1 MPYGVTSTGFEAKT
15 LTTILTEMRSTIWN
29 AVSKTLNLS
38 ETSLLGQFLGVTAS
52 KLRELWEAAQASYAA
67 KDPDQATGQALTNL
81 CKLTGTRRR
90 AAYATTAEV
99 DITALAAGTYA
110 IGALVLHKLDDEDA
124 RFFNSEEI
132 VHAGGAISGVVFEA
146 EEVGP
151 ILLPADTLT
160 QIANPIVGFS
170 GVTNPEAGVTGKDEE
185 TDTELRIRRE
195 LELAR
200 RGSSTV
206 DAIRADILEVDGVT
220 SCLVVENVTDVV
232 DANGTAAHGV
242 QAIVRGGVDQEVADA
257 LWFAKAAGI
266 ETTGSE
272 VETVTDS
279 QGNTH
284 TTRFNRA
291 VALGWYGLLRI
302 NVDQTIAPDDDG
314 VIALD
319 IGERLEAAGIVPELP
334 TGQDVRRAEIIRVL
348 MTCPYVVDVT
358 EVSIDTSAIAGPMTS
373 NVVVDFNEYATNTAL
388 ALYTTRVPGTP

>member
-1 MPYGVTSTGFEAKT
+1 
-15 LTTILTEMRSTIWN
+15 
-29 AVSKTLNLS
+29 
-38 ETSLLGQFLGVTAS
+38 
-52 KLRELWEAAQASYAA
+52 
-67 KDPDQATGQALTNL
+67 
-81 CKLTGTRRR
+81 
-90 AAYATTAEV
+90 V